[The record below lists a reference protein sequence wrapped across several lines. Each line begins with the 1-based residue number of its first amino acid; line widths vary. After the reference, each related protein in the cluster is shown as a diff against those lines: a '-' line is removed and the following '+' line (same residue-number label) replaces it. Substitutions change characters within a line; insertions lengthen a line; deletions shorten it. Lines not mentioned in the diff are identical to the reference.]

1 MNCSSS
7 HEYEF
12 ECKGSVK
19 LSNEF
24 SYCGET
30 LYTSKDANGK
40 PVNIP
45 SDLYRVSSGSVSYHD
60 KVTVT
65 HKIDGKPFEK
75 SVSNCRDTVT
85 SLRGGIDALTS
96 KVVDLNKEVA
106 GLTKD
111 VCKLTAANTA
121 AAVSIAGAKETAANT
136 IADSLS
142 SGFSHYIGYLI
153 RERLTE
159 LEAQLPNTVSTFKAL
174 SVNLARRREV
184 LGRDYDRIS
193 ERYAK
198 LFQKLNEELKRRL
211 LELDRPAFE
220 NCAQMQASIF
230 TNPFGYMLGESVCAG
245 AEQLQVAD
253 AVRVSRLKETTAVAM
268 EVVKGYVK
276 ALKRLSASV
285 RGALTNRKVD
295 KTRTI
300 SMPIVRLESDDL
312 VTQAKGNVRT
322 FMPQWFE
329 SSRSL
334 GFGNAI
340 SDAISEG
347 ATEQKSTSELA
358 IIDTCFMKR
367 FSNWAATSK
376 ESGGNSRVAEKI
388 LALWKRSKDNIYN

>member
-7 HEYEF
+7 RKYDF
-12 ECKGSVK
+12 DCNGSVK

-24 SYCGET
+24 KYCGET
-30 LYTSKDANGK
+30 LYTSNDAKGS
-40 PVNIP
+40 PVRIP
-45 SDLYRVSSGSVSYHD
+45 NDLYEVSSGTVEYHD
-60 KVTVT
+60 KVIVT
-65 HKIDGKPFEK
+65 HTIDGKPFEK
-75 SVSNCRDTVT
+75 SVSNCRDTVR

-121 AAVSIAGAKETAANT
+121 AAVGIVGAKETAANT

-159 LEAQLPNTVSTFKAL
+159 LEAQLPNTASTFKAL
-174 SVNLARRREV
+174 SENLAKRKEV

-193 ERYAK
+193 GRYAK
-198 LFQKLNEELKRRL
+198 LFEKLNEELKRRL

-245 AEQLQVAD
+245 AEQLQAAD

-285 RGALTNRKVD
+285 RGTLTNRKVD
-295 KTRTI
+295 KARTI

-340 SDAISEG
+340 SDALSGE

-358 IIDTCFMKR
+358 MIDSCFMKR
-367 FSNWAATSK
+367 FSKWAETFK